1 MKVTVCELN
10 DRSDAFTCDWE
21 RLVAYVQSQQSELV
35 LLPEMPFSPWFAAS
49 PIFEAHVWQ
58 AAVAAHD
65 AWQGR
70 LVELAPAIVL
80 GTRPVN
86 RGGQRLNEGFC
97 WAQKEGYRIAHHKYY
112 LPNEPGFWE
121 ASWYS
126 RGDGSFT
133 PLQCGSARVGFEI
146 CSELWAFDHARLYGE
161 ESIHIIVTPRAT
173 PRETLDKWVV
183 GGRATAITSGA
194 FSLSS
199 NHVSSAADAV
209 HLGGQGWVIAPDGE
223 VLGFTSQ
230 EQPFVSVELDLSA
243 AERAKLT
250 YPRYVFYG
258 GAEP

>member
-10 DRSDAFTCDWE
+10 DRADAFTCDWE
-21 RLVAYVQSQQSELV
+21 RLVAHLQSQQSELV
-35 LLPEMPFSPWFAAS
+35 LLPEMPFSPWFAVS

-58 AAVAAHD
+58 AAVAAHN
-65 AWQGR
+65 AWQER

-86 RGGQRLNEGFC
+86 RDGRRLNEGFC
-97 WAQKEGYRIAHHKYY
+97 WTQEEGYRIAHHKYY
-112 LPNEPGFWE
+112 LPNEEGFWE
-121 ASWYS
+121 ASWYG

-133 PLQCGSARVGFEI
+133 PLQCGSARVGFAI
-146 CSELWAFDHARLYGE
+146 CTELWAFDQARLYGK
-161 ESIHIIVTPRAT
+161 ESIHIVVTPRAT

-183 GGRATAITSGA
+183 GGRAAAITSGA

-223 VLGFTSQ
+223 VLGLTSR
-230 EQPFVSVELDLSA
+230 EQPFVSIELDLGAS
-243 AERAKLT
+243 ERAKLT
-250 YPRYVFYG
+250 YPRYVF
-258 GAEP
+258 

>member
-1 MKVTVCELN
+1 MKVTVCELS
-10 DRSDAFTCDWE
+10 DRPDAFTSDWE
-21 RLVAYVQSQQSELV
+21 RLVAYVRSQRSELV
-35 LLPEMPFSPWFAAS
+35 LLPEMPFYPWFGAS
-49 PIFEAHVWQ
+49 PVFEAHIWE

-65 AWQGR
+65 AWQER

-80 GTRPVN
+80 GTRPIN

-97 WAQKEGYRIAHHKYY
+97 WVQEVGYRIAHHKYY
-112 LPNEPGFWE
+112 LPDEAGFWE

-146 CSELWAFDHARLYGE
+146 CTELWAFDRARLYGKD
-161 ESIHIIVTPRAT
+161 SIHLIVTPRAT
-173 PRETLDKWVV
+173 PRTTLDKWLV

-199 NHVSSAADAV
+199 NHVSSATDAV

-223 VLGFTSQ
+223 VLGLTSQ
-230 EQPFVSVELDLSA
+230 EQPFVTMELDLSV
-243 AERAKLT
+243 AEQAKLT
-250 YPRYVFYG
+250 YPRYVF
-258 GAEP
+258 